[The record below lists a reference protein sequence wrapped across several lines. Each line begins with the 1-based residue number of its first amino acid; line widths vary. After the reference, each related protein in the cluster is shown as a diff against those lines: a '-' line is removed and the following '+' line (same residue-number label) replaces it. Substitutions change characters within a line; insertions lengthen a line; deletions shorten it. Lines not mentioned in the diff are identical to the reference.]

1 MEIYKI
7 SQYGNTQYYEILEE
21 FQRFKQNILNY
32 LTNIENMII
41 EIITYH
47 VNFTSISQEYY
58 EFIEKEFNIQDFVNS
73 IQNKYTIQNN
83 DLKYRG
89 INNDTNQLKIQL
101 QKIYNQI
108 QMCFTQQLM
117 NQELLTSKI
126 INLNDQIHHDEIE
139 IINQNQI
146 TRSKLSNGRWL
157 IQTIRFHG
165 QKNNYIR
172 SNRLVFT
179 INGSDIIFGIASYS
193 QIEKHN
199 FELQYNIPTS
209 YFVRQDGVHFGFGL
223 TEVQQDFSV
232 PEFSSK
238 KGHKIGMKLLTN
250 QNLLILENLITNAK
264 EEYEIPQISDDW
276 CYIFGLRFQ
285 NDSIIIDQ

>member
-1 MEIYKI
+1 MKLKQQIKI
-7 SQYGNTQYYEILEE
+7 KLQDLNFPVFII
-21 FQRFKQNILNY
+21 KQ
-32 LTNIENMII
+32 
-41 EIITYH
+41 
-47 VNFTSISQEYY
+47 
-58 EFIEKEFNIQDFVNS
+58 KD
-73 IQNKYTIQNN
+73 
-83 DLKYRG
+83 
-89 INNDTNQLKIQL
+89 
-101 QKIYNQI
+101 
-108 QMCFTQQLM
+108 
-117 NQELLTSKI
+117 
-126 INLNDQIHHDEIE
+126 
-139 IINQNQI
+139 
-146 TRSKLSNGRWL
+146 GRWL
-157 IQTIRFHG
+157 IQTIKFQG
-165 QKNNYIR
+165 QKNNCIR

-238 KGHKIGMKLLTN
+238 KGHKISMKLLTN
-250 QNLLILENLITNAK
+250 QNLLIIENLITNAK